1 MTEHRGEETNF
12 DRMVA
17 ELQQQIIEQERALY
31 SAKVIE
37 EAHNASNLGRMAEP
51 DAYGIVRGW
60 CGDTMEVYL
69 RLNGARIEEAT
80 FMTDGCG
87 PSVACGNML
96 TTMARGM
103 SLEEAGEITPEN
115 LIAALDGL
123 PEESVHCAELAVGT
137 LRHALER
144 YLGGQPR
151 GGRDAAPPTGRGDR
165 STGEAREVV
174 EMSGAT

>member
-37 EAHNASNLGRMAEP
+37 EAHNPTNLGRMARP
-51 DAYGIVRGW
+51 DAYGVVHGW

-87 PSVACGNML
+87 PTVACGSVL
-96 TTMARGM
+96 TRLARGM
-103 SLEEAGEITPEN
+103 SLEEAGKIRPED

-123 PEESVHCAELAVGT
+123 PEESLHCAELAVST
-137 LRHALER
+137 LRYALER